1 MDSSNTSRPAGWTS
15 CLLHALVYLVSLL
28 PLWFLY
34 GLSDLFFLLAYYLI
48 RYRRRIVRSNLCGS
62 FPEKTEREIVAI
74 ERRFYRFFC
83 DYMVETVKLCSMSDR
98 EMRRRMRF
106 AGVEQMVG
114 ALEREGKLFAFI
126 YLAHYGNWE
135 WVSSLSARV
144 REVNPGITGGHIYHP
159 LRNKPFN
166 RLFLRMR
173 SRFEGVNVPMKETL
187 RFILQQRAGNRP
199 TILGFIADQAP
210 KWSSTH
216 HWTTFLNRQTAVF
229 TGTEQIAR
237 RVDALLFYARVER
250 VRRGHYLCT
259 IERME
264 GNLEQT
270 PQFGMTDG
278 YFRLLEADICRCP
291 DIWLWTHNRWKR
303 TYEQFLAMQKVSR
316 DPSPAVSGEE
326 ARSAERD

>member
-159 LRNKPFN
+159 LRNKPLHPSLDHFPEQADGRVHRHRTDSAQGRCSTVLCPCGTCQARTLSLHYRTHGGQSGADAAVRHDR
-166 RLFLRMR
+166 RLFPPVGGRYMPV
-173 SRFEGVNVPMKETL
+173 SGHM
-187 RFILQQRAGNRP
+187 A
-199 TILGFIADQAP
+199 
-210 KWSSTH
+210 
-216 HWTTFLNRQTAVF
+216 
-229 TGTEQIAR
+229 
-237 RVDALLFYARVER
+237 VDAQPVE
-250 VRRGHYLCT
+250 
-259 IERME
+259 
-264 GNLEQT
+264 
-270 PQFGMTDG
+270 
-278 YFRLLEADICRCP
+278 
-291 DIWLWTHNRWKR
+291 TH
-303 TYEQFLAMQKVSR
+303 L
-316 DPSPAVSGEE
+316 
-326 ARSAERD
+326 

>member
-1 MDSSNTSRPAGWTS
+1 MDSSQTPNRAGLAYR
-15 CLLHALVYLVSLL
+15 LLYALVYLVSLL

-34 GLSDLFFLLAYYLI
+34 GLSDFLYLLAYHLI

-62 FPEKTEREIVAI
+62 FPEKPLTEIAAI

-98 EMRRRMRF
+98 QMRRRMQF
-106 AGVEQMVG
+106 VGVEQMVG

-144 REVNPGITGGHIYHP
+144 REVNPAITGGHIYHP

-166 RLFLRMR
+166 RLFLHMR

-187 RFILQQRAGNRP
+187 RFILQQRAKNRP

-216 HWTTFLNRQTAVF
+216 HWTDFLNRRTAVF

-250 VRRGHYLCT
+250 TRRGHYLCT

-264 GNLEQT
+264 GDLEQT
-270 PQFGMTDG
+270 PQYGMTDE
-278 YFRLLEADICRCP
+278 YFRLLEADIRRRP
-291 DIWLWTHNRWKR
+291 AIWLWTHNRWKR
-303 TYEQFLAMQKVSR
+303 TYEQFLAMQNASSR
-316 DPSPAVSGEE
+316 PSAVS
-326 ARSAERD
+326 SDPI